1 MTEWWLM
8 PPQPPPSD
16 DNLTGWAAPSPNK
29 DPSQWWVW
37 RDPTACLSSPCS
49 GPASG
54 YVNCNNGSGR
64 PSRNIWPNFYQVKSD
79 KIIFFLQT
87 TLKLN
92 IKIKSFRTRQNVY
105 KMFIVRWW
113 LSVICNAMQFGHSD
127 VATTRDNSA
136 SKNVQDL
143 EDLATRLASSSDLEL
158 CRITRFCRIIQFST
172 F

>member
-105 KMFIVRWW
+105 KMFIVRWIDGGCQLFVMQCNSDIRTWQPLEITPHLKMFKTWKTW
-113 LSVICNAMQFGHSD
+113 LPV
-127 VATTRDNSA
+127 
-136 SKNVQDL
+136 
-143 EDLATRLASSSDLEL
+143 
-158 CRITRFCRIIQFST
+158 
-172 F
+172 